1 MKEYT
6 LELCRVLDDGKQ
18 TLGQFD
24 VVDESVAL
32 FSMPPKPSIVFTCFC
47 LELPWRNNEFQISC
61 IPAGEYPVRK
71 FNSPKF
77 GLCFAIDNVPN
88 RTQVRIHSG
97 VNFKHTLGCQLPGM
111 DQKDLDGDGHLDNVS
126 SKKALAELLKYNITK
141 IKIYYR
147 P

>member
-6 LELCRVLDDGKQ
+6 LELCRVFDDEKQ

-24 VVDESVAL
+24 VVDESTSL
-32 FSMPPKPSIVFTCFC
+32 LSMPPQPCIRFTCFC
-47 LELPWRNNEFQISC
+47 LELPWKNNEFQVSC
-61 IPAGEYPVRK
+61 IPAGEYRVVK
-71 FNSPKF
+71 HVSKKF
-77 GLCFAIDNVPN
+77 GECFWIKDIPN
-88 RTQVRIHSG
+88 RSAVLIHG
-97 VNFKHTLGCQLPGM
+97 GTNFKHTLGCILPAM
-111 DQKDLDGDGHLDNVS
+111 DQSDLDKDGHLDNTS

>member
-6 LELCRVLDDGKQ
+6 LELCRVYDDGKQ

-24 VVDESVAL
+24 VVDNDTKL
-32 FSMPPKPSIVFTCFC
+32 IVFTCFV
-47 LELPWRNNEFQISC
+47 LELPWKNNEFQVSC

-77 GLCFAIDNVPN
+77 KLCYAIDNVPN
-88 RTQVRIHSG
+88 RSQVRIHSG
-97 VNFKHTLGCQLPGM
+97 TNFKHTLGCVLPAM
-111 DQKDLDGDGHLDNVS
+111 SQDDLDKDGHLDNVS
-126 SKKALAELLKYNITK
+126 SKKALAKLLQYNITK

-147 P
+147 D